1 MNQAIDFETDV
12 LVIGTGP
19 TGAGAALALATY
31 GVRVHAVT
39 QWNWLSNGPRGH
51 ITNQRTVEIFR
62 DLDIEQE
69 AIQYST
75 PWELMGDVAFCNRTL
90 AGEELARL
98 RACGTGEG
106 RRSDHLLA
114 SPCTNLDLPQIY
126 LEPILVNNAAARG
139 ASFSFNTEYL
149 DHEQDDSGVTVRLK
163 DRLSGRE
170 YLVRAKYVI
179 GADGGR
185 SRIAEQLGLPFEGH
199 MARAATAYVQ
209 FEADLSR
216 HVGHRPSI
224 IHCVVSPDASYGEIG
239 LALFRAIRPWNRWII
254 GWGFDMAT
262 EPDFTDE
269 TLKARV
275 RSLVGDPELDVTIK
289 GTSTWYVNQSYAT
302 SYAKGRVFCGGDAV
316 HRHPPTNGLGT
327 NTSMQDAY
335 NLAWKLAFVLKGF
348 ADETLLESYSVERA
362 PIGRQIV
369 LRANKSRKEFAPLQD
384 AFRAPDGDIPAKLR
398 NPNGEGVAVREAL
411 AQALALKL
419 YDFDTHGVELNQ
431 RYTSSAVVVDTELGE
446 EKWERDPELYAQ
458 ATTRP
463 GAKLPHTWLVNAKGR
478 RISTLDLVGKGK
490 FSLVTGL
497 SGSAWVN
504 AAKRLNLPYL
514 RTVVIGDRNCADL
527 YCTWAKLREI
537 DEAGALLVRPD
548 GYIAWRNAGEALDEA
563 DAWARLSA
571 AVGAILGEPAASG
584 ESANG
589 DVKAQHAK

>member
-1 MNQAIDFETDV
+1 MKQAIDFETDV

-98 RACGTGEG
+98 RACGTGES

-139 ASFSFNTEYL
+139 ATFSFNTEYL
-149 DHEQDDSGVTVRLK
+149 DHEQDDSGVTARLK

-170 YLVRAKYVI
+170 YLVRAKYMI

-216 HVGHRPSI
+216 HVAHRPSI

-239 LALFRAIRPWNRWII
+239 LALFRAIRPWNKWII

-262 EPDFTDE
+262 EPDFTEE

-302 SYAKGRVFCGGDAV
+302 TYAKGRVFCGGDAV

-348 ADETLLESYSVERA
+348 ADETLLASYSVERT
-362 PIGRQIV
+362 PVGRQIV
-369 LRANKSRKEFAPLQD
+369 LRANKSRKEFAPLQE

-398 NPNGEGVAVREAL
+398 NTTGEGVAVREAL

-431 RYTSSAVVVDTELGE
+431 RYTSSAVVVDPDLGE
-446 EKWERDPELYAQ
+446 ENWERDPELYAQ

-463 GAKLPHTWLVNAKGR
+463 GAKLPHTWLVNAKGH

-504 AAKRLNLPYL
+504 AARRLNLPYL

-527 YCTWAKLREI
+527 YCTWAQLREI

-548 GYIAWRNAGEALDEA
+548 GYIAWRNAGEAVDEA

-571 AVGAILGEPAASG
+571 AVTAILGQPAVSG

-589 DVKAQHAK
+589 DVKTQDAQ